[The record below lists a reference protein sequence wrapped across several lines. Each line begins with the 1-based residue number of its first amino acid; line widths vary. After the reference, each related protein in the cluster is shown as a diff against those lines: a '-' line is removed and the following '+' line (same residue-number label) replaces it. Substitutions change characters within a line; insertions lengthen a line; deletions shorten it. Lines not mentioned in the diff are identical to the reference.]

1 MKHHFHA
8 LVLLA
13 LLPGSGGA
21 QATETGTFQVRAGTR
36 DVGIENFTITAD
48 SGLRITTTT
57 SYAGARPAVELTAS
71 LVRNDASSAAFQ
83 LERKAGTRS
92 GQVYAVQ
99 KRNRITVRRVG
110 RDAEQASELPGGPRT
125 VLLADS
131 VFALYL
137 QIVPL
142 ATETGQSLTALFPSG
157 PRRVTLTAQRVANGS
172 AGALIRLSGG
182 VEAEIELGNDDQVQR
197 ISLPALRLEAV
208 RRSN

>member
-1 MKHHFHA
+1 MKHLLHA
-8 LVLLA
+8 LVAFA
-13 LLPGSGGA
+13 LVPGSAGA
-21 QATETGTFQVRAGTR
+21 QATETGVFQVRSGVREIGT
-36 DVGIENFTITAD
+36 ENFTVTAD
-48 SGLRITTTT
+48 SGLRITSTTN
-57 SYAGARPAVELTAS
+57 YAGARPAIELTAS
-71 LVRNDASSAAFQ
+71 LVRNDAGNAAFQ
-83 LERKAGTRS
+83 LERKAGSGS

-172 AGALIRLSGG
+172 AGSLIRLTGG
-182 VEAEIELGNDDQVQR
+182 IEAEIELGNDDQVQR